1 MKIRFHIMPLVAMVA
16 LLSACE
22 KDNYTEPKS
31 MLSGKIVYKGEPVGV
46 EAGQVRLQLWQPG
59 FGKLAAIDAPISQD
73 GSYSALLFDGN
84 YKLVFPKNRGPF
96 KTIVKD
102 ATAKDTLFV
111 KLAGNQALDVEV
123 TPYYMIRTPQFS
135 GGESKVNVSLKLEKI
150 LTGAEGKDIERVS
163 LYVNKTDFVAR
174 ATNVA
179 VTDVPGADI
188 KDLNAINLTAAVPTL
203 SPAQNYVF
211 ARVGVKIK
219 DVEDMVFSPVQKV
232 NL

>member
-1 MKIRFHIMPLVAMVA
+1 MPLVAMVA

-102 ATAKDTLFV
+102 AAAKDTLFV

-123 TPYYMIRTPQFS
+123 MPYYMIRTPQFS
-135 GGESKVNVSLKLEKI
+135 GGENKVNASIKLEKI

-188 KDLNAINLTAAVPTL
+188 KDLNAINLTASVPAL